1 MRHEI
6 ILQNK
11 DADARFF
18 HSHSDGNE
26 VTPHWHHS
34 LELIYLHSGSLRV
47 EFPGRK
53 VSLHADEF
61 IVINSCAVHAVISDK
76 NDALVLQIP
85 YELLCAQIEHFE
97 LLDFEVP
104 MHPEEQEA
112 QQRLEQLKK
121 ALREMLTLAD
131 ERPEGYLL
139 QFKSL
144 LYGLLYQLLRD
155 YSAKKVRSEVEQ
167 NIRHLDRLAKATG
180 FLEQH
185 HAERVRV
192 RDVAEMMGYNE
203 DYISRLF
210 KKYMGIGIIDY
221 LYELRIG
228 YVYRDLTR
236 TALPIGEI
244 YERHGCHNRKLA
256 QRLFKERYGAAPGE
270 IRKKMKNE

>member
-1 MRHEI
+1 
-6 ILQNK
+6 
-11 DADARFF
+11 
-18 HSHSDGNE
+18 
-26 VTPHWHHS
+26 
-34 LELIYLHSGSLRV
+34 
-47 EFPGRK
+47 
-53 VSLHADEF
+53 
-61 IVINSCAVHAVISDK
+61 
-76 NDALVLQIP
+76 
-85 YELLCAQIEHFE
+85 
-97 LLDFEVP
+97 
-104 MHPEEQEA
+104 MHPAEQEE

-144 LYGLLYQLLRD
+144 LYGLLYRLLRH
-155 YSAKKVRSEVEQ
+155 YAAKKVRSEVEQ

-203 DYISRLF
+203 DYLSRLF
-210 KKYMGIGIIDY
+210 KKYMGIGMIDY

-236 TALPIGEI
+236 TALPVGEI
-244 YERHGCHNRKLA
+244 FERHGCRNRKLA

-270 IRKKMKNE
+270 LRKSLRQQAGKAR